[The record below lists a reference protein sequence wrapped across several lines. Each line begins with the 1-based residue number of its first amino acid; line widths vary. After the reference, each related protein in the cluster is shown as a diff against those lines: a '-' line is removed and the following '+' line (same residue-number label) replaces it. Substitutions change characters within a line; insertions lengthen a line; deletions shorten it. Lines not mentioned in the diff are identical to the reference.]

1 MILYYLIKILV
12 LNIKSF
18 FIKIFKNKKKDSKYI
33 SFFLIDNF

>member
-18 FIKIFKNKKKDSKYI
+18 FIKIFKNKKKEI
-33 SFFLIDNF
+33 QNI